1 MASRLSQLLIA
12 SFVGTVSTFA
22 LAEPIQKNTQEDD
35 LLSIVRETLDTNPEV
50 QIRLESFWAS
60 THDERQAFGGYL
72 PTVDLNASLGMGRR
86 TFDTRDNYNRNLVEA
101 SLTQMLF
108 DGYRV
113 RNAVARTKHESQA
126 RYYELL
132 DEAENKALEVSE
144 TFIDIQRYRELVTLA
159 QNNVANHVRVQKH
172 VSERANR
179 GVSNGADLKQIDG
192 RLSLARANLMTE
204 IANLQTVTA
213 RFQRLVGRFPAGSFA
228 AFDVPSDKIPAN
240 LNTVLTSVY
249 TNNPA
254 LYAAFEEIQSSNAAY
269 GEAKSS
275 RYPKL
280 ELGLSSG
287 LYKNNNSFDE
297 RTDPRPYGAEV
308 ILELR
313 GSYNLYNGGSDRASE
328 RAANRRI
335 GQAESMRD
343 KVCVDLRQTASIAHS
358 DVRNLQIKLESLAE
372 HRDDSQGVLD
382 AYRKQFDIG
391 RRSLLDVLDSENE
404 FFQSRRAYVGAQYD
418 LEINQL
424 RTLNSMGRLLETLS
438 VESQKLPSL
447 GEMTHAAYPSD
458 SPYCSLS
465 NENALD
471 PSRYLQE
478 AEVEEI
484 INLSSETLF
493 DVGSAELKTSA
504 AADLMELAQQL
515 LVRATLKSI
524 SVIGHTDNTGNDVL
538 NQKLSLQRA
547 IAVRDALITYGI
559 NHIVILVTGAGQFN
573 PVALNST
580 EEGRAKNR
588 RVEIKIS
595 YSAKTDP
602 IL

>member
-1 MASRLSQLLIA
+1 M
-12 SFVGTVSTFA
+12 
-22 LAEPIQKNTQEDD
+22 
-35 LLSIVRETLDTNPEV
+35 
-50 QIRLESFWAS
+50 
-60 THDERQAFGGYL
+60 
-72 PTVDLNASLGMGRR
+72 
-86 TFDTRDNYNRNLVEA
+86 
-101 SLTQMLF
+101 
-108 DGYRV
+108 
-113 RNAVARTKHESQA
+113 
-126 RYYELL
+126 
-132 DEAENKALEVSE
+132 
-144 TFIDIQRYRELVTLA
+144 QRHRELVTLA
-159 QNNVANHVRVQKH
+159 QNNVANHTRVQKH
-172 VSERANR
+172 VSDRASR

-213 RFQRLVGRFPAGSFA
+213 RFQRLVGRFPANSFA
-228 AFDVPSDKIPAN
+228 DFDVPAEKVPEN
-240 LNTVLTSVY
+240 LNSVLRNVY
-249 TNNPA
+249 ANNPA

-297 RTDPRPYGAEV
+297 RTDARAYGSEV

-358 DVRNLQIKLESLAE
+358 DVLNLQIKLESLAE
-372 HRDDSQGVLD
+372 HRDDSKGVLD

-404 FFQSRRAYVGAQYD
+404 FFQSKRAYISAYYD
-418 LEINQL
+418 LTINQL
-424 RTLNSMGRLLETLS
+424 RTLNSMGRLLEVLS
-438 VESQKLPSL
+438 IESQTLPSL
-447 GEMTHAAYPSD
+447 GEITNSTYPGD

-465 NENALD
+465 NESALD

-493 DVGSAELKTSA
+493 DVGSAELKASA
-504 AADLMELAQQL
+504 TADLMELAQQL

-524 SVIGHTDNTGNDVL
+524 SVVGHTDNTGNDIL

-559 NHIVILVTGAGQFN
+559 DHIVILVTGAGEFK

-580 EEGRAKNR
+580 DEGRAKNR

-595 YSAKTDP
+595 YAAKP
-602 IL
+602 EL